1 MPRLTIPLTAF
12 AVCDAEPGSRIDD
25 IHHRPEAD
33 WLPASVPGGVH
44 EALLAAGRIADP
56 YFDRNEDAVRWVEER
71 DWWYRTTI
79 PATPSSPGGR
89 TLLVCQGLD
98 TVVDLWLDGQPLGHT
113 ENMFRPATFDVTGR
127 LEAGAELLICFRP
140 PLAGLTPPA
149 AASNLL
155 RRLGDALAAIAP
167 EEGEG
172 AGLMS
177 PTLPLATLRRKATF
191 SWGWDFGPRLPSIG
205 PWRPVE
211 VVQESGA
218 VLTGHHV
225 RTDRVDVERRTAD
238 LTVRVEAAQLQQ
250 DLRPVAEVE
259 LIAPGGKL
267 TSFTVPLVAED
278 AAAGTLW
285 GASSARVEQAEPWWT
300 HDLGAQPR
308 YQVIIRLH
316 DGEQLLDEQRDLVGL
331 RTIALDRSEDP
342 EGGQH
347 FRFVLNGV
355 PIFAR
360 GAAWLPADMLV
371 GSVSEAR
378 YRDLL
383 TTARDGQMLM
393 LRVWG
398 GCIYEHDAFYTL
410 CDELGLLVWQDFA
423 FACIDYPDDD
433 PRLRT
438 EIEQEAAYQVRRLRN
453 HACLALWCGNNE
465 VQMIHVMGY
474 CDLSPGGWGSAFFD
488 EVLPAAVAKHDGGVP
503 YWPGSPYG
511 EPVDGE
517 DAVAAINGVLDGNRH
532 AWEVWHGMDFGAGS
546 AEFASVGESRLYRR
560 YAADRGKFISEFG
573 IHASPELATLRRWLP
588 EDQLQVHSAGFD
600 HHNKDNPKNKHDP
613 VLEIVTGLPSSIEQ
627 YADFTMIS
635 QAEGLKFGIEH
646 YRRRQ
651 PHCSGTLIWQFNDVW
666 PGFSWSVVDYAGIP
680 KAGYHYA
687 RRAFAPVIAS
697 FCQGGDGELELWI
710 CNSSAVPVFCDA
722 EVTLGR
728 FSAAPDHLA
737 AVATEVGPGRAQLA
751 WSIPASEYSATPDR
765 YAWVRSPSGTFA
777 PNRYFFAEIKD
788 VQFGSGHVESE
799 VVRTAADQAVVRVRA
814 KGFNYFVRLPTPSP
828 QVRFSDNYLDL
839 RDGDVAEIAVRGL
852 AGDLGEDQ
860 LRAVSGQLI
869 TGKLPAD
876 WDARLAH

>member
-1 MPRLTIPLTAF
+1 MPRQMIPLTGF
-12 AVCDAEPGSRIDD
+12 TVCDTEPGISIDD
-25 IHHRPEAD
+25 VRYRPETD
-33 WLPASVPGGVH
+33 WLPATVPGGVH

-56 YFDRNEDAVRWVEER
+56 YFDRNEDVVRWVEER
-71 DWWYRTTI
+71 DWWYRTMV
-79 PATPSSPGGR
+79 PATPSWPGGR
-89 TLLVCQGLD
+89 ILLVCHGLD
-98 TVVDLWLDGQPLGHT
+98 TVADLWLDGQPIGHH

-127 LEAGAELLICFRP
+127 LDAGAELLICFRP

-167 EEGEG
+167 EDGEG
-172 AGLMS
+172 AGSMS

-211 VVQESGA
+211 IVQESGA

-225 RTDRVDVERRTAD
+225 RTDRVDVGRRTAD
-238 LTVRVEAAQLQQ
+238 LTVRVEAARLQD

-259 LIAPGGKL
+259 LIAPDGKI
-267 TSFTVPLVAED
+267 TSLTVPLVAEN
-278 AAAGTLW
+278 AAAGTLS
-285 GASSARVEQAEPWWT
+285 GASTVRVEQADLWWT

-308 YQVIIRLH
+308 YQVIIRLR
-316 DGEQLLDEQRDLVGL
+316 DGEQLLDEVRDLVGL

-371 GSVSEAR
+371 GSISEAR
-378 YRDLL
+378 YRELL
-383 TTARDGQMLM
+383 TAARDGQMIM

-398 GCIYEHDAFYTL
+398 GGIYEHDAFYRL

-423 FACIDYPDDD
+423 FACMDYPDDD

-438 EIEQEAAYQVRRLRN
+438 EIEQEAAYQVQRLRN
-453 HACLALWCGNNE
+453 RACLALWCGNNE

-474 CDLSPGGWGSAFFD
+474 RDLSPGGWGSAFFD
-488 EVLPAAVAKHDGGVP
+488 EVLPAAVAEHDGAVP

-511 EPVDGE
+511 EPVGGE
-517 DAVAAINGVLDGNRH
+517 DAVAAINGVLDGDRH
-532 AWEVWHGMDFGAGS
+532 AWEVWHGIDFGAGS

-573 IHASPELATLRRWLP
+573 IHASPELATLRQWLP
-588 EDQLQVHSAGFD
+588 EDQLQVHSGGFD

-613 VLEIVTGLPSSIEQ
+613 LLEIVTGLPSSIEQ
-627 YADFTMIS
+627 YVDFTMIS

-687 RRAFAPVIAS
+687 RRAFVPVIAS
-697 FCQGGDGELELWI
+697 FCQGADGELELWI
-710 CNSSAVPVFCDA
+710 CNSSAAPVSCDA

-728 FSAAPDHLA
+728 FSAAPDHLT
-737 AVATEVGPGRAQLA
+737 AVAMEVGPGQAQLA
-751 WSIPASEYSATPDR
+751 WSIPGDGSSATPDR
-765 YAWVRSPSGTFA
+765 YAWVRSPSGAFA

-799 VVRTAADQAVVRVRA
+799 IVRTAADQAVVRVQA
-814 KGFNYFVRLPTPSP
+814 TGFNYFSRIPTPAP

-852 AGDLGEDQ
+852 VKDIADNQ
-860 LRAVSGQLI
+860 LQAVSGLS
-869 TGKLPAD
+869 GS
-876 WDARLAH
+876 

>member
-1 MPRLTIPLTAF
+1 
-12 AVCDAEPGSRIDD
+12 
-25 IHHRPEAD
+25 
-33 WLPASVPGGVH
+33 
-44 EALLAAGRIADP
+44 
-56 YFDRNEDAVRWVEER
+56 
-71 DWWYRTTI
+71 
-79 PATPSSPGGR
+79 
-89 TLLVCQGLD
+89 
-98 TVVDLWLDGQPLGHT
+98 
-113 ENMFRPATFDVTGR
+113 
-127 LEAGAELLICFRP
+127 
-140 PLAGLTPPA
+140 
-149 AASNLL
+149 
-155 RRLGDALAAIAP
+155 
-167 EEGEG
+167 
-172 AGLMS
+172 
-177 PTLPLATLRRKATF
+177 
-191 SWGWDFGPRLPSIG
+191 
-205 PWRPVE
+205 
-211 VVQESGA
+211 
-218 VLTGHHV
+218 VLTQHHV

-259 LIAPGGKL
+259 LIAPGGKSI
-267 TSFTVPLVAED
+267 SFTVPLVAQD
-278 AAAGTLW
+278 AAAGTLS
-285 GASSARVEQAEPWWT
+285 GASSARVEQVELWWT

-360 GAAWLPADMLV
+360 GAAWLPAEMLV

-398 GCIYEHDAFYTL
+398 GGIYEHDAFYTL

-474 CDLSPGGWGSAFFD
+474 RDLSPGGWGSAFFD
-488 EVLPAAVAKHDGGVP
+488 EVLPAAVAKHDGGMP

-517 DAVAAINGVLDGNRH
+517 DAVAAINGVLDGDRH

-627 YADFTMIS
+627 
-635 QAEGLKFGIEH
+635 
-646 YRRRQ
+646 
-651 PHCSGTLIWQFNDVW
+651 
-666 PGFSWSVVDYAGIP
+666 
-680 KAGYHYA
+680 
-687 RRAFAPVIAS
+687 
-697 FCQGGDGELELWI
+697 
-710 CNSSAVPVFCDA
+710 
-722 EVTLGR
+722 
-728 FSAAPDHLA
+728 
-737 AVATEVGPGRAQLA
+737 
-751 WSIPASEYSATPDR
+751 
-765 YAWVRSPSGTFA
+765 
-777 PNRYFFAEIKD
+777 
-788 VQFGSGHVESE
+788 
-799 VVRTAADQAVVRVRA
+799 
-814 KGFNYFVRLPTPSP
+814 
-828 QVRFSDNYLDL
+828 
-839 RDGDVAEIAVRGL
+839 
-852 AGDLGEDQ
+852 
-860 LRAVSGQLI
+860 
-869 TGKLPAD
+869 
-876 WDARLAH
+876 

>member
-1 MPRLTIPLTAF
+1 
-12 AVCDAEPGSRIDD
+12 
-25 IHHRPEAD
+25 
-33 WLPASVPGGVH
+33 
-44 EALLAAGRIADP
+44 
-56 YFDRNEDAVRWVEER
+56 
-71 DWWYRTTI
+71 
-79 PATPSSPGGR
+79 
-89 TLLVCQGLD
+89 
-98 TVVDLWLDGQPLGHT
+98 
-113 ENMFRPATFDVTGR
+113 
-127 LEAGAELLICFRP
+127 
-140 PLAGLTPPA
+140 
-149 AASNLL
+149 
-155 RRLGDALAAIAP
+155 
-167 EEGEG
+167 
-172 AGLMS
+172 
-177 PTLPLATLRRKATF
+177 
-191 SWGWDFGPRLPSIG
+191 
-205 PWRPVE
+205 
-211 VVQESGA
+211 
-218 VLTGHHV
+218 
-225 RTDRVDVERRTAD
+225 
-238 LTVRVEAAQLQQ
+238 
-250 DLRPVAEVE
+250 
-259 LIAPGGKL
+259 
-267 TSFTVPLVAED
+267 
-278 AAAGTLW
+278 
-285 GASSARVEQAEPWWT
+285 
-300 HDLGAQPR
+300 
-308 YQVIIRLH
+308 
-316 DGEQLLDEQRDLVGL
+316 
-331 RTIALDRSEDP
+331 
-342 EGGQH
+342 
-347 FRFVLNGV
+347 
-355 PIFAR
+355 
-360 GAAWLPADMLV
+360 
-371 GSVSEAR
+371 
-378 YRDLL
+378 
-383 TTARDGQMLM
+383 
-393 LRVWG
+393 
-398 GCIYEHDAFYTL
+398 
-410 CDELGLLVWQDFA
+410 
-423 FACIDYPDDD
+423 
-433 PRLRT
+433 
-438 EIEQEAAYQVRRLRN
+438 
-453 HACLALWCGNNE
+453 
-465 VQMIHVMGY
+465 MIHVMGY
-474 CDLSPGGWGSAFFD
+474 RDLSPGGWGSAFFD
-488 EVLPAAVAKHDGGVP
+488 EVLPAAVAKHDGGMP

-517 DAVAAINGVLDGNRH
+517 DAVAAINGVLDGDRH

-627 YADFTMIS
+627 YVDFTMIS

-799 VVRTAADQAVVRVRA
+799 VVRTAADQAVMRVRA

>member
-546 AEFASVGESRLYRR
+546 AEFGSVGESRLYRR